1 MNWVAPCTIKASDL
15 ELQATVASVLLGG
28 CPSNVGLLLTPLFA
42 YKPGG
47 VLKEELNAL
56 GLLQKKNLN
65 MDRCFALLFRDKPDA
80 RDNRPASYNGRLVLS
95 SCVKENESAYR
106 TSRLFQ
112 LGYTEMAEQLAPRDM
127 AMIEAMA
134 KLRLSE
140 V

>member
-15 ELQATVASVLLGG
+15 ELQATVTSVLLGG
-28 CPSNVGLLLTPLFA
+28 WPTNIGLLLTPLFA
-42 YKPGG
+42 YEPGG
-47 VLKEELNAL
+47 VLKEELSVL
-56 GLLQKKNLN
+56 GLLQKKGLN

-95 SCVKENESAYR
+95 SCIKETDSAYR

-112 LGYTEMAEQLAPRDM
+112 VGYTDMADQLAPREM
-127 AMIEAMA
+127 AVIEAMP